1 MLGCRHIDLGC
12 WDLHTSI
19 RIDLRSSIPE
29 AQAAVE
35 APVDLPPSNRPKPKR
50 KRMDVS
56 ENRGDFPPKWMVKIK
71 ENPIKHGMIWGYH
84 YFWKHPN
91 LPTIIF
97 QGRSHV
103 SFREGIS
110 GIELYDPFFGRD
122 SEIDPFFQRRAVK
135 LQGCNLQAGFP

>member
-1 MLGCRHIDLGC
+1 MGVGLPTYRPWMH
-12 WDLHTSI
+12 DLHTSI

-35 APVDLPPSNRPKPKR
+35 AGRDLPPSNRPKPKR

-71 ENPIKHGMIWGYH
+71 EKPIKHGMIWGYH

-91 LPTIIF
+91 LPTIHF
-97 QGRSHV
+97 SGAKMLVSGRVYRELNYTSSTAQGGGG
-103 SFREGIS
+103 SFKE
-110 GIELYDPFFGRD
+110 
-122 SEIDPFFQRRAVK
+122 
-135 LQGCNLQAGFP
+135 